1 MEANNT
7 NTCFI
12 VGSMRRHGEKRLQP
26 FYWEAHYDRLNL
38 RFIAGLLLVFSLGY
52 LFSCAHGEQIDP
64 GDTEVEIWE
73 LQLTGETQGI
83 INILKKT
90 EIENGVYA
98 IVGKL
103 CGKIDDHIG
112 GKGEAD
118 YKLEGRIEADFF
130 KASFSGHSEMA
141 EGPSYVSGSISRTI
155 IKSQGSGTYRAL
167 HSLGPSTGKY
177 TMKKSRLKE

>member
-1 MEANNT
+1 MT
-7 NTCFI
+7 
-12 VGSMRRHGEKRLQP
+12 
-26 FYWEAHYDRLNL
+26 RLNS
-38 RFIAGLLLVFSLGY
+38 RFIAGLLLVFSLSY

-83 INILKKT
+83 INMLLKKT
-90 EIENGVYA
+90 EVENGVYA

-118 YKLEGRIEADFF
+118 YKLEGRIEGDFF

-141 EGPSYVSGSISRTI
+141 EGPSYVSGSMSGTI

>member
-1 MEANNT
+1 MT
-7 NTCFI
+7 
-12 VGSMRRHGEKRLQP
+12 
-26 FYWEAHYDRLNL
+26 RLNL
-38 RFIAGLLLVFSLGY
+38 RFIAGLLFVFSMSY

-64 GDTEVEIWE
+64 GDTQVEIWE

-83 INILKKT
+83 INMLIKRTK
-90 EIENGVYA
+90 IENDIYA

-118 YKLEGRIEADFF
+118 YKLEGRIEGDFF

-141 EGPSYVSGSISRTI
+141 EGPSYVSGSMRGTI
-155 IKSQGSGTYRAL
+155 INSQGSGTYSAL
-167 HSLGPSTGKY
+167 HSLGPSSGKY

>member
-1 MEANNT
+1 MTSLNSR
-7 NTCFI
+7 FI
-12 VGSMRRHGEKRLQP
+12 V
-26 FYWEAHYDRLNL
+26 A
-38 RFIAGLLLVFSLGY
+38 LLLVFSLSY

-73 LQLTGETQGI
+73 LQLTGGTQG
-83 INILKKT
+83 NLNMLFKKT
-90 EIENGVYA
+90 EIENGIYA

-118 YKLEGRIEADFF
+118 YKLEGRIEGDFF
-130 KASFSGHSEMA
+130 KATFSGHSEMA
-141 EGPSYVSGSISRTI
+141 EGPSYVSGSMNGTI
-155 IKSQGSGTYRAL
+155 FKSQGSGTWRAL

-177 TMKKSRLKE
+177 TMKKP

>member
-1 MEANNT
+1 M
-7 NTCFI
+7 
-12 VGSMRRHGEKRLQP
+12 
-26 FYWEAHYDRLNL
+26 
-38 RFIAGLLLVFSLGY
+38 VFSLSY

-83 INILKKT
+83 INMLLKKT
-90 EIENGVYA
+90 EVENGVYA

-118 YKLEGRIEADFF
+118 YKLEGRIEGDFF

-141 EGPSYVSGSISRTI
+141 EGPSYVSGSMSGTI

-167 HSLGPSTGKY
+167 HSLGQSTGKY

>member
-1 MEANNT
+1 MT
-7 NTCFI
+7 
-12 VGSMRRHGEKRLQP
+12 
-26 FYWEAHYDRLNL
+26 RLNS
-38 RFIAGLLLVFSLGY
+38 RFNALFLLVFSMVC
-52 LFSCAHGEQIDP
+52 LFSCAHGDQIDP
-64 GDTEVEIWE
+64 GDPEVEIWE

-83 INILKKT
+83 ISMLIKRN
-90 EIENGVYA
+90 EIDNGVYA

-118 YKLEGRIEADFF
+118 YKLEGRIEGDIF

-141 EGPSYVSGSISRTI
+141 EGPSYVNGSMNGTI
-155 IKSQGSGTYRAL
+155 FESQGSGTWSAL
-167 HSLGPSTGKY
+167 HSQGPSTGKY

>member
-1 MEANNT
+1 MT
-7 NTCFI
+7 
-12 VGSMRRHGEKRLQP
+12 
-26 FYWEAHYDRLNL
+26 RLNSKS
-38 RFIAGLLLVFSLGY
+38 IVGLLLVFSLSY
-52 LFSCAHGEQIDP
+52 LFSCAHGDQIDP
-64 GDTEVEIWE
+64 GDPEVEIWE
-73 LQLTGETQGI
+73 LQLTGETQGNLNMLI
-83 INILKKT
+83 KRTK
-90 EIENGVYA
+90 IENDIYA

-118 YKLEGRIEADFF
+118 YKLEGRIEGDFF

-141 EGPSYVSGSISRTI
+141 EGPSYVSGSIRGTI
-155 IKSQGSGTYRAL
+155 INSQGSGTYRAL

>member
-1 MEANNT
+1 MGKSVCNLS
-7 NTCFI
+7 I
-12 VGSMRRHGEKRLQP
+12 RR
-26 FYWEAHYDRLNL
+26 YIMTRLNS
-38 RFIAGLLLVFSLGY
+38 RGIVGLLLVFSMSYPL
-52 LFSCAHGEQIDP
+52 SCAHREQIDP

-83 INILKKT
+83 INMLLKKS
-90 EIENGVYA
+90 EIENGVYS

-118 YKLEGRIEADFF
+118 YKLEGRIEGDFF

-141 EGPSYVSGSISRTI
+141 EGPSYVNGSMNGTI
-155 IKSQGSGTYRAL
+155 FESQGSGSWSAL

-177 TMKKSRLKE
+177 AMKKIRPSR